1 MSRNSSLPVDS
12 SGEDKRGASNDSVSP
27 SKRSKFSDLQVI
39 EKPNPRLFITEPVGA
54 WAVVTSAEL
63 LGCDAFMQPIID
75 YMSKPGQSLK
85 VQEGFVLAA
94 QRRMDQIN
102 FFAKVNANSTF
113 SRRVLVR
120 VNPPDRVA
128 TTETRRVLLDRL
140 VQVRKH

>member
-1 MSRNSSLPVDS
+1 
-12 SGEDKRGASNDSVSP
+12 
-27 SKRSKFSDLQVI
+27 
-39 EKPNPRLFITEPVGA
+39 
-54 WAVVTSAEL
+54 
-63 LGCDAFMQPIID
+63 
-75 YMSKPGQSLK
+75 
-85 VQEGFVLAA
+85 
-94 QRRMDQIN
+94 MDQIN